1 MKSVHNLP
9 ELLILAQDTAVEAVG
24 NIKKDI
30 EKYQEVSQDFERDV
44 KVLADAKLESII
56 LERLSEN
63 SQFAILSEEAGYLA
77 TDEQKE
83 DYFWIVDPL
92 DGSVNFSR
100 GIPFNC
106 VSIAL
111 WKGMDPLLGVIYDFH
126 HKEMFSGLVGDG
138 AWLNNSPIMTS
149 EVAEK
154 KHAILCTG
162 FPVRTDFSNKSL
174 NDFVLKIKEYKK
186 VRLFGSASLSLAYVA
201 CGRVDAYSEN
211 DIMLWDV
218 AAGIALVKAAGGIV
232 QYSSTQDANILRV
245 FAGNQYLSQLVSTIE
260 ESRAVHAS

>member
-1 MKSVHNLP
+1 MKSNYNLS
-9 ELLILAQDTAVEAVG
+9 ELLKLAQDTAVEAVG
-24 NIKKDI
+24 IIKKDI
-30 EKYQEVSQDFERDV
+30 QKYQKTCQDLERDV
-44 KVLADAKLESII
+44 KVLADRTLESII
-56 LERLSEN
+56 LGRLSED
-63 SQFAILSEEAGYLA
+63 SQFPVLSEEAGYLEG
-77 TDEQKE
+77 DKQKQ
-83 DYFWIVDPL
+83 DYLWIVDPM

-126 HKEMFSGLVGDG
+126 HKEMFSGLVGNG

-149 EVAEK
+149 QVAEQ

-174 NDFVLKIKEYKK
+174 NDFVQKIKEYKK
-186 VRLFGSASLSLAYVA
+186 VRLLGSASISLAYVA

-232 QYSSTQDANILRV
+232 RYSPTQNANILRV
-245 FAGNQYLSQLVSTIE
+245 FAGNQHLSQLVSTE
-260 ESRAVHAS
+260 EWARSVGTN